1 MSYLAPLPS
10 YAYPTAGDE
19 LHRTEPHLQMGSEVA
34 CCESKCAAMIE
45 VGSREGDWVCDLSA
59 DSNENGP
66 WSCCLERPDRT
77 DEASLPGVGR

>member
-1 MSYLAPLPS
+1 
-10 YAYPTAGDE
+10 
-19 LHRTEPHLQMGSEVA
+19 
-34 CCESKCAAMIE
+34 MIE

-66 WSCCLERPDRT
+66 WSRCLERPDRT